1 MAVGAKLIGHPER
14 IVSGDREAEVVVSL
28 GARPIIGR
36 DRDRQAAPDQAQQ
49 LTAKVGH
56 HRAAVA
62 GIQGSLHL
70 DQPTKLSR
78 PELQGAV
85 KPRDVSPPDR
95 MAEAER
101 ITDDDDLVSQR
112 GSLGRDL
119 DRPNDAGARFATGSG
134 RFPGRRRPTARCDG
148 APRHR
153 GPRSVPVP

>member
-1 MAVGAKLIGHPER
+1 MGAKLIGHPER
-14 IVSGDREAEVVVSL
+14 IVGGDREAEVVVSL
-28 GARPIIGR
+28 GACPIIGR

-70 DQPTKLSR
+70 DQPTKLAR

-85 KPRDVSPPDR
+85 KPGDVPPADR
-95 MAEAER
+95 MPQAER
-101 ITDDDDLVSQR
+101 IADDDDLASQH

-119 DRPNDAGARFATGSG
+119 IG
-134 RFPGRRRPTARCDG
+134 
-148 APRHR
+148 
-153 GPRSVPVP
+153 RSVRGEIRNRVRPLSWSAATHRAM